1 MKNFIIWGALVLI
14 AYFGADIVEKGQAL
28 NSVTPWPGLG
38 WLLWIALFFF
48 VWHWLLRPVF
58 SFIALK
64 NAANCT
70 DRVRVKAV
78 LRYLKHLPKNDA
90 LRVQWI
96 PKCQNALVGNN
107 KQEQRDFLVRFSEE
121 DTRTRA
127 ASEMITKYSLGA
139 GVAVVFSR
147 NNMVDGIIMLV
158 TQGKLVVELARL
170 AGYKPSPV
178 FNALC
183 FSWILANSVLNALFV
198 QNATAVAGDMAAT
211 AIGEMLMSPEE
222 IGADFAGTK
231 FCSFTISTLL
241 EALVA
246 ASTVYVTGHIFL
258 RKLQLE
264 HAPNEKGRLQELIA
278 LRRQARKELGREI
291 LKSTPKLLKAAANR
305 VDKTIMSAWHAFWGN
320 GDEAPDE
327 DAPLDKAS

>member
-1 MKNFIIWGALVLI
+1 MKKFVIWGALILI
-14 AYFGADIVEKGQAL
+14 AYFGADIIEKGHAL
-28 NSVTPWPGLG
+28 NNATPWPVLG
-38 WLLWIALFFF
+38 WMLWIALLLF
-48 VWHWLLRPVF
+48 VWHWLLHPIF

-64 NAANCT
+64 NTANCT
-70 DRVRVKAV
+70 SKDKLKAV
-78 LRYLKHLPKNDA
+78 QRYLKHLPKGDA
-90 LRVQWI
+90 LRAQWT

-107 KQEQRDFLVRFSEE
+107 KQEQLDFLVRFSEV
-121 DTRTRA
+121 DPRSRI
-127 ASEMITKYSLGA
+127 ASETIKKYSLGA
-139 GVAVVFSR
+139 SVAVVFSR

-178 FNALC
+178 FNSLC

-198 QNATAVAGDMAAT
+198 QNASGAAGDMAAT
-211 AIGEMLMSPEE
+211 AIGEMMMSPEE

-231 FCSFTISTLL
+231 LCAFTISTLL

-264 HAPNEKGRLQELIA
+264 HAPKEEGRLQELIG
-278 LRRQARKELGREI
+278 LRRQARKELGVEI
-291 LKSTPKLLKAAANR
+291 LKSIPNLVKAAKNKILQAILGN
-305 VDKTIMSAWHAFWGN
+305 DESA
-320 GDEAPDE
+320 DENNAADT
-327 DAPLDKAS
+327 AL